1 MAIGTDEILLGVF
14 IIAIAYAAYTTIK
27 QMRTL
32 ESSQVRRII
41 DLMVIGTILYLLDFL
56 LPQER
61 GGQTII
67 MRTAGMLI
75 FVYGYGILLLEK
87 YREGRM
93 EVKS

>member
-27 QMRTL
+27 QMHTL

-41 DLMVIGTILYLLDFL
+41 DLMVIGAILYLLDFL

-87 YREGRM
+87 YREGRR